1 MYHTDV
7 VAWHRVYGVP
17 TNVYN
22 GIHSATVI
30 CWMRPTVGSMS
41 EEVANDY
48 EVVVVGGGPAGMTAA
63 LYSTRLGH
71 QTALVDRGGGRAAM
85 MQEVHNLLG
94 VTEETSGAEWLGVGK
109 EQLEAYGC
117 DIQRD
122 MVTTC
127 SRDGSDQIVLSGNSA
142 TYAADRVVLAT
153 GFNDVR
159 PEPPLPR
166 TGRGLHYCLHCDAHM
181 FVDESVYVMGYG
193 ESAAHVA
200 ALMLNFTDE
209 VDLLT
214 RGDDP
219 EWSEETAE
227 MLEGHPIDV
236 VHEDVTGVQNG
247 EDGWLKALEFED
259 ESVREYKGG
268 FAMYG
273 AEYNNGLAR
282 ELGCDIND
290 DGTIAVGDHGQTS
303 VEDVYAVGDC
313 TPGHN
318 QIPVALGQGAKAGI
332 DVHFQLR
339 DFPRDPELLAE
350 QGPVRSEEVPGIPD
364 ELLEQAVDFHTYE

>member
-1 MYHTDV
+1 MSDTDR
-7 VAWHRVYGVP
+7 HQ
-17 TNVYN
+17 
-22 GIHSATVI
+22 
-30 CWMRPTVGSMS
+30 
-41 EEVANDY
+41 Y

-71 QTALVDRGGGRAAM
+71 STAVVNRGGGRAAM

-94 VTEETSGAEWLGVGK
+94 VTEATSGAEFLQTGR

-117 DIQRD
+117 DLHQD

-127 SRDGSDQIVLSGNSA
+127 SREEDGTVVLSGN
-142 TYAADRVVLAT
+142 AAEYEAEYVVLAT

-159 PEPPLPR
+159 PDPPLPR
-166 TGRGLHYCLHCDAHM
+166 TGRGLHYCLHCDAYM
-181 FVDESVYVMGYG
+181 FVDESVYVMGHS

-200 ALMLNFTDE
+200 AIMLNFTDE

-219 EWSEETAE
+219 EWSEATAG
-227 MLEGHPIDV
+227 MLEHHPIDV
-236 VHEDVTGVQNG
+236 IHEDVTGVQNG

-259 ESVREYKGG
+259 GSVREYEGG

-282 ELGCDIND
+282 ELGCAVND
-290 DGTIAVGDHGQTS
+290 DGTVDVDDHGETS
-303 VEDVYAVGDC
+303 VENVYAVGDL

-318 QIPVALGQGAKAGI
+318 QVPVALGQGAKAGI
-332 DVHFQLR
+332 SVHFKLR
-339 DFPRDPELLAE
+339 DFPRDPDLLEE

-364 ELLEQAVDFHTYE
+364 ELLEQAVDFHTYGEP

>member
-1 MYHTDV
+1 MADHEY
-7 VAWHRVYGVP
+7 A
-17 TNVYN
+17 
-22 GIHSATVI
+22 
-30 CWMRPTVGSMS
+30 
-41 EEVANDY
+41 
-48 EVVVVGGGPAGMTAA
+48 VVVVGGGPAGMTAA

-71 QTALVDRGGGRAAM
+71 RTAVVSRGGGRAAM

-94 VTEETSGAEWLGVGK
+94 VREEVSGAEFLGIGQ
-109 EQLEAYGC
+109 EQLDEYGC
-117 DIQRD
+117 DQHRD
-122 MVTTC
+122 VVTSC
-127 SRDGSDQIVLSGNSA
+127 SRADDGERFVLSGNSA
-142 TYAADRVVLAT
+142 DYAAERVVLAT

-181 FVDESVYVMGYG
+181 FVDESVYVMGHA

-200 ALMLNFTDE
+200 GIMLNFTDE

-214 RGDDP
+214 RGADP
-219 EWSEETAE
+219 EWSDETADV
-227 MLEGHPIDV
+227 LENHPIDV
-236 VHEDVTGVQNG
+236 IHEDVTGVQNG

-259 ESVREYKGG
+259 GSVREYKGG

-290 DGTIAVGDHGQTS
+290 DGTIEVGDHGETS
-303 VEDVYAVGDC
+303 VDGVYAVGDC

-318 QIPVALGQGAKAGI
+318 QLPIGMGQGAKAGI
-332 DVHFQLR
+332 DIHFELR
-339 DFPRDPELLAE
+339 DFPREPGEIDEF
-350 QGPVRSEEVPGIPD
+350 GPVRSEEVPGIPD

>member
-1 MYHTDV
+1 
-7 VAWHRVYGVP
+7 
-17 TNVYN
+17 
-22 GIHSATVI
+22 
-30 CWMRPTVGSMS
+30 MS
-41 EEVANDY
+41 ETADTNEY
-48 EVVVVGGGPAGMTAA
+48 EVVVVGGGPAGKTAA
-63 LYSTRLGH
+63 LYTTRLGH
-71 QTALVDRGGGRAAM
+71 RTALVNRGGGRAAM
-85 MQEVHNLLG
+85 MQEVHNLIG
-94 VTEETSGAEWLGVGK
+94 VREETSGVEFLQVGD
-109 EQLEAYGC
+109 EQLEEYGC
-117 DIQRD
+117 DLHRD
-122 MVTTC
+122 MVTSC
-127 SRDGSDQIVLSGNSA
+127 SREDGAFRLAGNSA
-142 TYAADRVVLAT
+142 EYTAEAVVLAT

-159 PEPPLPR
+159 PDPPLPR

-181 FVDESVYVMGYG
+181 FVDEPVYVMGYG

-200 ALMLNFTDE
+200 GIMLNFTDE

-214 RGDDP
+214 RGDTP
-219 EWSEETAE
+219 EWSDQTAAS
-227 MLEGHPIDV
+227 LGAHPIDV

-259 ESVREYKGG
+259 GTVREYRGG

-282 ELGCDIND
+282 ELGCEIND
-290 DGTIAVGDHGQTS
+290 DGTIEVGDHGATS
-303 VEDVYAVGDC
+303 VDGVYAVGDC

-339 DFPRDPELLAE
+339 DFPRDPDVLEE
-350 QGPVRSEEVPGIPD
+350 HGPVRSEEVPGIPD

>member
-1 MYHTDV
+1 MSTETD
-7 VAWHRVYGVP
+7 AHEY
-17 TNVYN
+17 
-22 GIHSATVI
+22 
-30 CWMRPTVGSMS
+30 
-41 EEVANDY
+41 D
-48 EVVVVGGGPAGMTAA
+48 VVVVGGGPAGMTAA

-71 QTALVDRGGGRAAM
+71 STAVVNRGGGRAAM

-94 VTEETSGAEWLGVGK
+94 VTEETSGVEYLGVGQ
-109 EQLEAYGC
+109 EQLEEYGC
-117 DIQRD
+117 DLHRD

-127 SRDGSDQIVLSGNSA
+127 SRDDEGRFHLSGNSA
-142 TYAADRVVLAT
+142 TYAGEMVVLAT

-159 PEPPLPR
+159 PDPPLPR

-181 FVDESVYVMGYG
+181 FVDEPVYVMGHS

-200 ALMLNFTDE
+200 GIMLNFTDE

-214 RGDDP
+214 RGDDAT
-219 EWSEETAE
+219 WSDRTDEV
-227 MLEGHPIDV
+227 LEGHPIDV

-259 ESVREYKGG
+259 GAVREYKGG

-282 ELGCDIND
+282 ELGCEIND
-290 DGTIAVGDHGQTS
+290 DGTIEAGDHGETS
-303 VEDVYAVGDC
+303 VDGVYAVGDC
-313 TPGHN
+313 VPGHN

-332 DVHFQLR
+332 DVHFRLR
-339 DFPRDPELLAE
+339 DFPREPEE
-350 QGPVRSEEVPGIPD
+350 IDDFGPVRAEEVPGIPD
-364 ELLEQAVDFHTYE
+364 ELLEQAVDFHTYD

>member
-1 MYHTDV
+1 MTEDV
-7 VAWHRVYGVP
+7 PVEA
-17 TNVYN
+17 
-22 GIHSATVI
+22 
-30 CWMRPTVGSMS
+30 
-41 EEVANDY
+41 Y
-48 EVVVVGGGPAGMTAA
+48 EVVVVGGGPAGQTAA

-71 QTALVDRGGGRAAM
+71 RTALVDRGGGRAAM

-94 VTEETSGAEWLGVGK
+94 VREETGGNEYLDVGR
-109 EQLEAYGC
+109 EQLDEYGC
-117 DIQRD
+117 DLHRD
-122 MVTTC
+122 MLTSCHRTD
-127 SRDGSDQIVLSGNSA
+127 DGAIVLCGNSA
-142 TYAADRVVLAT
+142 NYRAEYVVLAT

-181 FVDESVYVMGYG
+181 FADKSVYVMGHS

-200 ALMLNFTDE
+200 AIMLNFTDE

-219 EWSEETAE
+219 EWSDETVD
-227 MLEGHPIDV
+227 MLETHPIDV
-236 VHEDVTGVQNG
+236 IHDDVTGVQND
-247 EDGWLKALEFED
+247 EDGWLKAMEFAD
-259 ESVREYKGG
+259 GTVREYKGG

-290 DGTIAVGDHGQTS
+290 DGTVAVDDHGQTS
-303 VEDVYAVGDC
+303 IDEVYAVGDL

-318 QIPVALGQGAKAGI
+318 QVPIALADGAKAGI
-332 DVHFQLR
+332 SIHFALR
-339 DFPRDPELLAE
+339 DFPRDPDIVDEA
-350 QGPVRSEEVPGIPD
+350 GPVRSEEVPGIPD
-364 ELLEQAVDFHTYE
+364 DLLEQAVDFHTYD